1 MQEGKDTMCRI
12 ESPNLKKA
20 ESQGAVDRM
29 ATATDHLTSAYFRFL
44 GYAVSRRLGKTVII
58 SPTVAEREEFAAE
71 LSRCVHLNSE

>member
-20 ESQGAVDRM
+20 ESQDAVDRM
-29 ATATDHLTSAYFRFL
+29 ATATNHLTSAYFQFL
-44 GYAVSRRLGKTVII
+44 GYGISRRLGKTVTIV
-58 SPTVAEREEFAAE
+58 PTVAERVGFASE